1 MQADVKLLSFKEI
14 QKTFD
19 EMQLTT
25 AEGNRVKIA
34 SLKDAMKQINI
45 DAKTNL
51 SSMNNEVTGNLSKSL
66 GMIGKAR
73 ASTAYVATGARTS
86 GNNKGNHFHFV
97 NSGTEKRQT
106 SQGYN
111 RGAVTGSQFY
121 DKAVLSNISSI
132 PARLS
137 EAFDRRFTQFME
149 KKYSK

>member
-1 MQADVKLLSFKEI
+1 MQAEVKLLSFKEI

-34 SLKDAMKQINI
+34 SLKDAMKQINV
-45 DAKTNL
+45 DAKSNL

-106 SQGYN
+106 SKGYN
-111 RGAVTGSQFY
+111 RGAATGSQFY

-137 EAFDRRFTQFME
+137 DAFERRFAQFME